1 MPAFFVRYNRRPFAE
16 RREKGECMANAVG
29 MTSKQWLPLIGLAF
43 SAFMLNTSEFMPI
56 GLLVDIAA
64 DFSMTEAEAGAMIS
78 VYALAVLVLS
88 LPLMI
93 AASRFAFKGLMLAV
107 IAVFGVGQLFSAL
120 APNFALL
127 VGARLVVAAAHA
139 VFWSIA
145 SPMAV
150 YAVDYRRSSLA
161 LSCIATGSAVAVVCG
176 LPLGRAVGL
185 ALGWRMTFA
194 CVAAA
199 AFIALVY
206 LWRTLPKMPAGKRF
220 AVKELPALLKIRP
233 LTGVFVVTVVL
244 AGAHFVGYSY
254 IEPFLLQ
261 VTGMPEGLVTVVL
274 AVYGAAGILG
284 SALFS
289 RLYGMMRFA
298 FVRTAILG
306 VTGALALMA
315 VSSATFGTSIADCV
329 LWGMCYTAFNVAFQA
344 EVLKYA
350 PADASAV
357 AMSIYSGLFNLGI
370 SGGTQVGGMVVAAG
384 GIGAVGY
391 VGAAFGVLAFVLCSA
406 LMIRPMRRADAL
418 SVEAASR
425 K

>member
-1 MPAFFVRYNRRPFAE
+1 
-16 RREKGECMANAVG
+16 MASKAG
-29 MTSKQWLPLIGLAF
+29 MAPKEWLPLVGLAF
-43 SAFMLNTSEFMPI
+43 SAFMMNTSEFMPI

-64 DFSMTEAEAGAMIS
+64 DFSMTEAQAGVMIS

-93 AASRFAFKGLMLAV
+93 LASRFPFKGLMLGVIGLFAAGQFLSAV
-107 IAVFGVGQLFSAL
+107 
-120 APNFALL
+120 APSFPAL

-139 VFWSIA
+139 VFWAIA

-150 YAVDYRRSSLA
+150 FAVDYRRSALA
-161 LSCIATGSAVAVVCG
+161 LSTIAAGSAIAVVCG

-194 CVAAA
+194 CVGVAAVV
-199 AFIALVY
+199 ALAY
-206 LWRTLPKMPAGKRF
+206 LWRTLPAMPAGKRF
-220 AVKELPALLKIRP
+220 AVRDLPGLLRIRP
-233 LTGVFVVTVVL
+233 LLGVFVVTVVL

-261 VTGMPEGLVTVVL
+261 VTGMPEGLITIVL
-274 AVYGAAGILG
+274 AIYGLAGVCG

-289 RLYGMMRFA
+289 RLYGTMRFA
-298 FVRTAILG
+298 FLRAAVLG
-306 VTGALALMA
+306 VTGALALLA
-315 VSSATFGTSIADCV
+315 AASATFGTAIACCV

-350 PADASAV
+350 PSDASAV
-357 AMSIYSGLFNLGI
+357 AMSIFSGLFNLGI

-384 GIGAVGY
+384 GIGLVGY
-391 VGAAFGVLAFVLCSA
+391 VGAAFGLLAFFLCSV
-406 LMIRPMRRADAL
+406 LMIRPMRKADA
-418 SVEAASR
+418 ARASDAR
-425 K
+425 

>member
-1 MPAFFVRYNRRPFAE
+1 MAG
-16 RREKGECMANAVG
+16 KGG
-29 MTSKQWLPLIGLAF
+29 MTAREWLPLIGLAF
-43 SAFMLNTSEFMPI
+43 SAFMMNTSEFMPI

-64 DFSMTEAEAGAMIS
+64 DFSMTEAEAGVMIS

-88 LPLMI
+88 LPLMML
-93 AASRFAFKGLMLAV
+93 ASRFAFKGLMLVV
-107 IAVFGVGQLFSAL
+107 IGVFGLGQLLSAV
-120 APNFALL
+120 APSFALL
-127 VGARLVVAAAHA
+127 VCARLVVASAHA

-176 LPLGRAVGL
+176 LPLGRSIGL

-194 CVAAA
+194 CVAVA
-199 AFIALVY
+199 AFVALAY

-220 AVKELPALLKIRP
+220 GVRELPGLLRIRP
-233 LTGVFVVTVVL
+233 LAGIFVVTVVL

-261 VTGMPEGLVTVVL
+261 VAGMPEGLVTVVL
-274 AVYGAAGILG
+274 CVYGAAGIAG

-289 RLYGMMRFA
+289 RLYGTARFA
-298 FVRTAILG
+298 FMRCAILG
-306 VTGALALMA
+306 VAAALGLLGVAA
-315 VSSATFGTSIADCV
+315 STFGTAFACCV

-350 PADASAV
+350 PSDSSAV
-357 AMSIYSGLFNLGI
+357 AMSIFSGLFNLGI
-370 SGGTQVGGMVVAAG
+370 SGGTQVGGLVVAAG
-384 GIGAVGY
+384 GIASVGY
-391 VGAAFGVLAFVLCSA
+391 VGAAFAVAAFALCSV
-406 LMIRPMRRADAL
+406 LMIRPMKRADAL
-418 SVEAASR
+418 RAGDR
-425 K
+425 